1 MPWYETLALGFALMI
16 GLIFTGVP
24 IFVAFLIINAVG
36 ILWAFGSEAF
46 GMYSNSLLSTL
57 TNESLVTVPLFLLM
71 GEMLFRSGAIDR
83 LYGALDKL
91 IGNTRIRLYLLGI
104 ALATALGTLSG
115 SAMADAAMLGRTLYP
130 GMIARGYD
138 KKLSAGLILSGA
150 TLAPIIPPSVLAVVL
165 GSIAEV
171 SIAQLLIAGIG
182 PGIFLAALILCYV
195 RIRVLVDPTKA
206 PPLSTDYVR
215 PTVNERLFAVL
226 ELLPFTSVIFMVIG
240 LILLGI
246 ASPTESAATGVVA
259 TLFVAAYHRR
269 LTLRLVVE
277 SLFAA
282 ARTTATI
289 MVIVMSATL
298 FGQLLA
304 FTGAPDGLIQ
314 TVQHVGLNR
323 WAVYFAMMAVAFVS
337 CMFMGGYEFMLISV
351 PIYSPLIAAL
361 HFDPVW
367 FWMIYLVNIVT
378 GGMTPPF
385 GLTMFVFKSVVP
397 EISIVDIY
405 NSTWPYVAVIMLGL
419 LIMTFEPH
427 IVTFLPHLMS

>member
-1 MPWYETLALGFALMI
+1 MLWYETLTLGFALMI

-24 IFVAFLIINAVG
+24 IFVAFVIINAFG
-36 ILWAFGSEAF
+36 ILWAFGSSAF

-71 GEMLFRSGAIDR
+71 GEMLFRSGAIER

-104 ALATALGTLSG
+104 VLATVLGTLSG

-130 GMIARGYD
+130 GMVERGYD
-138 KKLSAGLILSGA
+138 RKLSAGLILSGA

-182 PGIFLAALILCYV
+182 PGLFLAALLILYV
-195 RIRVLVDPTKA
+195 RVRVLVDPSKA
-206 PPLSTDYVR
+206 PPLAADYVR
-215 PTVNERLFAVL
+215 PSMRERVFAL
-226 ELLPFTSVIFMVIG
+226 IELLPFTSVIFMVIG
-240 LILLGI
+240 LILLGV
-246 ASPTESAATGVVA
+246 ASPTELAATGVVA
-259 TLFVAAYHRR
+259 TLFVAAWHRR
-269 LTLRLVVE
+269 LNLNLIVDAV
-277 SLFAA
+277 AA
-282 ARTTATI
+282 ASRTTATI

-298 FGQLLA
+298 FGQLLS
-304 FTGAPDGLIQ
+304 FTGAPEGLIR
-314 TVQHVGLNR
+314 TVEHVGLDR
-323 WAVYFAMMAVAFVS
+323 WAVYFAMMLVAFVA

-351 PIYSPLIAAL
+351 PIYGPLIAAL
-361 HFDPVW
+361 HFDPIW

-397 EISIVDIY
+397 DMSIIDIY

-419 LIMTFEPH
+419 VIMTFAPG
-427 IVTFLPHLMS
+427 IVMFLPRLMY